1 MYWEVGCG
9 CHIRFIV
16 PIRINRFDESSML
29 CHYHYSVESV
39 CNIRFGDGVGAA
51 DKGGSNFLLFTES
64 SLPNNLEESW
74 TSTSSD
80 FWDFPCAWNLDPE
93 SRSVNKKIFMIDDD
107 LNQMSTYFNESSTI
121 QDSSIEP
128 TLKMAKIEEERQYD
142 SDYESD
148 VDEGNQTTTAL
159 GFIDVPISVD
169 EQPELEDTFIGGE
182 PKWLH
187 PNSPPPLEL
196 VSCKNCKKPM
206 RLLLQTYSNLENTF
220 YDRIIYIFGCNNSA
234 CRRKEGTIR
243 AIRAVRKD
251 TKIMKQRETELND
264 YLAKEEAKKKKAEEK
279 KKEQEELTKNLF
291 STSLNDNKSS
301 NPFGASNSSN
311 PFGATGSSNPF
322 GSASSSNPFGS
333 SSSSSATATANPFDT
348 KPRQEGKKG
357 EQAKTSYSQAAA
369 SSSVTSDK
377 PTKHSSPQSK
387 KLDVKLP
394 SYPGYLLYIDAE
406 SLDPKK
412 QQLPPIPSN
421 IMPSESEDSGEKA
434 SQGSSKSSKNS
445 KPGKLTPEQQ
455 EIAKMLD
462 DPTFNHFTSILSYN
476 PSQVFRYDLNG
487 SPLLYSGSDSV
498 AKIFNIKSNKGQARI
513 PSQPGT
519 TKRFELQ
526 LMPKAIYDLES
537 GCGDEIDILKDGM
550 EWGTIIV
557 ATDDKDYVDVGQFD
571 ENSVAYVEEW
581 CGVQWEEEVK
591 R

>member
-1 MYWEVGCG
+1 
-9 CHIRFIV
+9 
-16 PIRINRFDESSML
+16 
-29 CHYHYSVESV
+29 
-39 CNIRFGDGVGAA
+39 
-51 DKGGSNFLLFTES
+51 
-64 SLPNNLEESW
+64 
-74 TSTSSD
+74 
-80 FWDFPCAWNLDPE
+80 
-93 SRSVNKKIFMIDDD
+93 
-107 LNQMSTYFNESSTI
+107 
-121 QDSSIEP
+121 
-128 TLKMAKIEEERQYD
+128 MAKIEEENQYD

-148 VDEGNQTTTAL
+148 VDEGHQTTTAL
-159 GFIDVPISVD
+159 GFIDVPISED

-220 YDRIIYIFGCNNSA
+220 YDRVIYIFGCNNSA
-234 CRRKEGTIR
+234 CKRKEGTIR

-251 TKIMKQRETELND
+251 PKIMKQREKELTD

-291 STSLNDNKSS
+291 STSLSDSKSS
-301 NPFGASNSSN
+301 NPFGASDSSN
-311 PFGATGSSNPF
+311 PFGSTGSSNPF
-322 GSASSSNPFGS
+322 GLASSSNPIGS
-333 SSSSSATATANPFDT
+333 SSIATANPFDT
-348 KPRQEGKKG
+348 KPKQDVKKA
-357 EQAKTSYSQAAA
+357 ELEKTSYSQAAA
-369 SSSVTSDK
+369 SLSVTSDK
-377 PTKHSSPQSK
+377 TTKKSNSQSK

-421 IMPSESEDSGEKA
+421 IMPSELDDSGEKA

-445 KPGKLTPEQQ
+445 KPGKLSPEQQ

-498 AKIFNIKSNKGQARI
+498 AKIFNIKNKGQARI
-513 PSQPGT
+513 PSQPGA

-557 ATDDKDYVDVGQFD
+557 ATDEKDYVDVNQFD